1 MPNPSDTSNTERIR
15 RLRAKIQAVV
25 HAADPQRPELQPPS
39 TSQSIWLNRRF
50 GQAAYT
56 RPIATGEPIT
66 TSCCDSSSSVSPIT
80 PP

>member
-1 MPNPSDTSNTERIR
+1 MPVADLSQTERIR

-66 TSCCDSSSSVSPIT
+66 TSCCDSSSSI
-80 PP
+80 